1 MHSSRAA
8 RNDVTNLV
16 IYLFFLSINQLL
28 VQSKNGFPESE
39 VCVIRPAVQ
48 NPKIMFNTEKQEK
61 CFTGVDANR

>member
-8 RNDVTNLV
+8 RNDVTGDLFVFFSQLIN
-16 IYLFFLSINQLL
+16 YLFSLKMVS
-28 VQSKNGFPESE
+28 PESE